1 MSHRGNR
8 RAGSAPVASG
18 NAGGDPRHLRRLAGD
33 FAHRPLAMI
42 GLVILVVAALD
53 TLFAPLLVG
62 RAEFIP
68 FPFLQPVQGWSKA
81 HPLGTDEL
89 GRDELARLLVGIHS
103 SALFAGTALVLAV
116 GLGLVAL
123 AAVRLVGRAR
133 GQEWGRWAEIVL
145 LPVIGVILLGM
156 ASLVASRQ
164 VPASVPSLISTV
176 LSNIWY
182 VVRHPFAIGTVISLV
197 LVELLVVGELAR
209 FGYLLFQRLRSV
221 KAPRAL
227 GGTAPAVQAWLSI
240 VGPAVVVGL
249 WIAADA
255 LLVEPLFLFY
265 GVGLPQPPIPSLGD
279 MIADANNFTGS
290 QPQLALIPLTAVL
303 VLYAAFNLVGFGVRG
318 VLRSAATN

>member
-1 MSHRGNR
+1 MSHRGNL

-18 NAGGDPRHLRRLAGD
+18 NAGGDHRHLRRLAGD

-53 TLFAPLLVG
+53 TLFAPLLVA
-62 RAEFIP
+62 RAEFID
-68 FPFLQPVQGWSKA
+68 LQQAFQGWSTA

-89 GRDELARLLVGIHS
+89 GRDELARLLVGVHS
-103 SALFAGTALVLAV
+103 SVLFAGTALVLAV
-116 GLGLVAL
+116 VLAIVAL
-123 AAVRLVGRAR
+123 AAVRLVGRTR

-145 LPVIGVILLGM
+145 LPVIGVILLGL

-164 VPASVPSLISTV
+164 VPAPVPSLISTV
-176 LSNIWY
+176 LSYVWY
-182 VVRHPFAIGTVISLV
+182 GVTHPFSIGTTISLV

-221 KAPRAL
+221 KASQAL
-227 GGTAPAVQAWLSI
+227 GGTVPAVQAWLSI
-240 VGPAVVVGL
+240 VGPAAVVSL

-255 LLVEPLFLFY
+255 LLIEPPFLYF
-265 GVGLPQPPIPSLGD
+265 GVGLPQPPIPSLGG
-279 MIADANNFTGS
+279 MIVDANNFTAS

-318 VLRSAATN
+318 VLRRAVTH